1 MLQAPSLKRSRIEQ
15 QVIIRE
21 SKSFTKR
28 LLSSMSDDEYS
39 LLQMALVRRPAAG
52 VIIEG
57 SGGIRKLRWSLP
69 GRGKS
74 GGVRIV
80 YYWAVSKDVIFMLD
94 IFAKNEKADLT
105 KQEIKIL
112 GSGSIRGEIV
122 HSS

>member
-1 MLQAPSLKRSRIEQ
+1 MN
-15 QVIIRE
+15 
-21 SKSFTKR
+21 
-28 LLSSMSDDEYS
+28 DEEYR
-39 LLQMALVRRPAAG
+39 LLQMTLVRKLAAG

-74 GGVRIV
+74 GGVRII
-80 YYWAVSKDVIFMLD
+80 YYWAVAQHVIFMLD

-112 GSGSIRGEIV
+112 RRVVEKESL
-122 HSS
+122 